1 MKTYS
6 VFYRRFGTKKWIEI
20 PNVVAD
26 GQAGSM
32 PHRYFL
38 DKDGVHFEVPFGDME
53 FKFTKERA
61 EIVKEMS
68 EASKGKAS

>member
-1 MKTYS
+1 
-6 VFYRRFGTKKWIEI
+6 
-20 PNVVAD
+20 
-26 GQAGSM
+26 M